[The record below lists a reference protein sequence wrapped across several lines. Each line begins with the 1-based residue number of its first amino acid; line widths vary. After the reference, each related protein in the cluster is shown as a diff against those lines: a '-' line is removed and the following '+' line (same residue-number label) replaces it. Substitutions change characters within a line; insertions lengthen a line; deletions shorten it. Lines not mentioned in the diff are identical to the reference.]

1 MLAPKRV
8 KFRKWQKGRLR
19 GPALRGATI
28 AFGDIGLKTVEHGKL
43 TNQQIEAAR
52 IAMTRY
58 IKRGGK
64 VWIKIFPDK
73 PVTAKPAE
81 TRMGSG
87 KGSPEYWVCVVK
99 PGRVLFEMN
108 GVSKEVAM
116 EAMRLAG
123 HKLPIRTKF
132 VTREESLKAAEGGE
146 VNEG

>member
-52 IAMTRY
+52 IAMMRH

-64 VWIKIFPDK
+64 VWIRVFPTTPSPPSLWK
-73 PVTAKPAE
+73 PVRAPVRARRWAGALRSNPAASCTKSRASALSWPKKP
-81 TRMGSG
+81 
-87 KGSPEYWVCVVK
+87 SPA
-99 PGRVLFEMN
+99 P
-108 GVSKEVAM
+108 
-116 EAMRLAG
+116 
-123 HKLPIRTKF
+123 RTSC
-132 VTREESLKAAEGGE
+132 RSRQ
-146 VNEG
+146 